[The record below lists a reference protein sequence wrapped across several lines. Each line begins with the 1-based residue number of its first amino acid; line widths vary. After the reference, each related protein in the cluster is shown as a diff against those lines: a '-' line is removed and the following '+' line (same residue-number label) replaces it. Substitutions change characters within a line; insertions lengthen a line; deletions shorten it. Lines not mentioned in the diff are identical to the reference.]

1 MYLREIVLGENWSYT
16 STVSLNR
23 NTFWIKPL
31 YQWKIKTESVR
42 VGSNILSHFNCANK
56 MIYYYLL
63 YCTHFIAGIHCQ
75 GIQKLQ
81 VTLKLPSTVIYL
93 KHVSNIIL
101 IDSLQNFSPTI
112 VFFKKSTW
120 QNFSHNS
127 SRPFSLSFEDPLTS
141 NVNLEWSFNDKNI
154 FNWYLQCKI
163 YLRLQGYSWSK

>member
-1 MYLREIVLGENWSYT
+1 MTAR
-16 STVSLNR
+16 ST
-23 NTFWIKPL
+23 
-31 YQWKIKTESVR
+31 
-42 VGSNILSHFNCANK
+42 ILSHFNCANK

-63 YCTHFIAGIHCQ
+63 YCTHLIHSYWKSAGIHCQ
-75 GIQKLQ
+75 RIQKLQ

-93 KHVSNIIL
+93 KHVSNIVL

>member
-1 MYLREIVLGENWSYT
+1 MPVLFTGVRPVFAKYRFSPVHCDIILSTIKLYTKNDITMYWREIVLGENWSYA
-16 STVSLNR
+16 STVSLNQ

-31 YQWKIKTESVR
+31 YQWKIKTESVT
-42 VGSNILSHFNCANK
+42 VGSTILSHFNCANK

-112 VFFKKSTW
+112 VF
-120 QNFSHNS
+120 
-127 SRPFSLSFEDPLTS
+127 
-141 NVNLEWSFNDKNI
+141 
-154 FNWYLQCKI
+154 
-163 YLRLQGYSWSK
+163 